1 MIVLN
6 NTQAEKL
13 KPCPF
18 CGSKNVKLYVF
29 DCQSRSGVRCEE
41 CGISVSITNDMT
53 LLSNKNRV
61 KIWTKN
67 AIKVWNTRKY
77 TEV

>member
-1 MIVLN
+1 MVLN
-6 NTQAEKL
+6 NTKTEKL

-29 DCQSRSGVRCEE
+29 DCQSLSGVQCAE
-41 CGISVSITNDMT
+41 CGIDVNISNDMT

-61 KIWTKN
+61 KMWTKN
-67 AIKVWNTRKY
+67 VIKVWNTRKY